1 MMREWYIS
9 ITTTPGALLCS
20 SSDDEDNSTGS
31 RREHSNIHILYAAS
45 RFYVFSLRVEGSNLN
60 RLRRKMA
67 TRTTHTAKYVLFQN
81 SELIRRLRVLLDDND
96 VKRCEIVSRD
106 FKRVL
111 RVSTRKRIRFFDFAD
126 LRLKKQRKCPEFKCS
141 KCWLLKEYCLCSK
154 IRVVK
159 SSHHEILVLIH
170 YVEMAKKLASNSA
183 KLIPM
188 CFGEPDSIF
197 TYGNFADELR
207 LSELLAHRNDDD
219 VFVLFPSKDSIT
231 TSQLRKEGEE
241 SMKGRKRTI
250 IVIDGTWT
258 MAKAMNRCE
267 MLKKYKRIRL
277 TNATRKSHVNMRKHK
292 NQDQVSTLSALIHLF
307 EELPD
312 EHESV
317 ISNLSQTHELAVSH
331 YVSQT
336 RSKVVETEDGECKH
350 IKYCGT
356 TTTSTT

>member
-1 MMREWYIS
+1 MKFERSGLVDLLSPRDFEPTRIS
-9 ITTTPGALLCS
+9 KIFKIFLVSSFWRDFLL
-20 SSDDEDNSTGS
+20 
-31 RREHSNIHILYAAS
+31 
-45 RFYVFSLRVEGSNLN
+45 VKK
-60 RLRRKMA
+60 KMA
-67 TRTTHTAKYVLFQN
+67 TNTTTAKSDHVLFQN
-81 SELIRRLRVLLDDND
+81 SELIRRLRVLLDDDD
-96 VKRCEIVSRD
+96 VKRCETVSRD

-111 RVSTRKRIRFFDFAD
+111 RVSTRKRMRFFDFAD
-126 LRLKKQRKCPEFKCS
+126 LRLKKHKKSGDYKCS

-159 SSHHEILVLIH
+159 SCRHEILVLIH

-207 LSELLAHRNDDD
+207 LSELLAHRNDED
-219 VFVLFPSKDSIT
+219 VFVLFPSKDSVT
-231 TSQLRKEGEE
+231 MSQLEGEE
-241 SMKGRKRTI
+241 SKEEGRKRTI

-277 TNATRKSHVNMRKHK
+277 SNATRKSHVNMRKHQK
-292 NQDQVSTLSALIHLF
+292 QDQVSTLSALIHLF

-312 EHESV
+312 EPESV

-336 RSKVVETEDGECKH
+336 RSTVVETEDGQSKH
-350 IKYCGT
+350 IKYCAAA
-356 TTTSTT
+356 TTS